1 MAPEHPHAWREER
14 NKNNGTCRCRRSLGA
29 SDGGS
34 KRNTMKR
41 IILSGGG
48 TGGHIYPAVAVA
60 EALRRRFGEEVEL
73 LFVGAEGKM
82 EMEKVPALGY
92 RIVGLPIAGL
102 QRRLEWRNL
111 LVPFKVLRSIRQAR
125 NVIRSF
131 GADVVVGFGGYASAP
146 VLWAA
151 QRMGVP
157 TVIQEQNSYAG
168 VTNKILA
175 RGACRICTAYE
186 GMERFFPKEKIV
198 LTGNPLRGRFSKS
211 GTPRA
216 EALDYFGFTPGR
228 KVVLVVGGSLGTR
241 SLNEMMKT
249 WLLSLGGG
257 EAPVQV
263 IWQTGKYYERE
274 MQAFLAAHPVR
285 GIWQGAFIER
295 MDYFDAHGCRSA
307 DHGLDEAV
315 YREASETELEAI
327 YAKALAGEKV
337 TKAEQEAYQTALLL
351 LCGAEYAKRGWV
363 WQIHYSCLRNP
374 NSRMFAKL
382 GPDMGFDSMNEAPG
396 ASALARL
403 LDTLDHEE
411 KLPKTI
417 LYSLNPGENEMLD
430 ALIGAFQGP
439 EIPGKIQHGSAW
451 WFNDTESGMR
461 AHLTSLANL
470 SILGNFVGMLTDS
483 RSLLS
488 YARHE
493 YFRRVLCDWIGNL
506 FEHGEYHCDLPQI
519 ERIVRG
525 VCYENA
531 KLYFNL

>member
-1 MAPEHPHAWREER
+1 MAPAHPHARREER

-111 LVPFKVLRSIRQAR
+111 LVPFKVLRSIRQAC

-295 MDYFDAHGCRSA
+295 MDYAYAAADLVISRSGA
-307 DHGLDEAV
+307 CTVSELCLVAKPVLFVPSPNVAEDHQTKNA
-315 YREASETELEAI
+315 R
-327 YAKALAGEKV
+327 ALADKG
-337 TKAEQEAYQTALLL
+337 AALLVPDAVCRTEAMPRALEL
-351 LCGAEYAKRGWV
+351 LADEEALQRM
-363 WQIHYSCLRNP
+363 SRNI
-374 NSRMFAKL
+374 
-382 GPDMGFDSMNEAPG
+382 E
-396 ASALARL
+396 ALAR
-403 LDTLDHEE
+403 
-411 KLPKTI
+411 P
-417 LYSLNPGENEMLD
+417 D
-430 ALIGAFQGP
+430 AA
-439 EIPGKIQHGSAW
+439 
-451 WFNDTESGMR
+451 
-461 AHLTSLANL
+461 
-470 SILGNFVGMLTDS
+470 
-483 RSLLS
+483 
-488 YARHE
+488 
-493 YFRRVLCDWIGNL
+493 
-506 FEHGEYHCDLPQI
+506 
-519 ERIVRG
+519 ERIVDEIVR
-525 VCYENA
+525 VM
-531 KLYFNL
+531 KR